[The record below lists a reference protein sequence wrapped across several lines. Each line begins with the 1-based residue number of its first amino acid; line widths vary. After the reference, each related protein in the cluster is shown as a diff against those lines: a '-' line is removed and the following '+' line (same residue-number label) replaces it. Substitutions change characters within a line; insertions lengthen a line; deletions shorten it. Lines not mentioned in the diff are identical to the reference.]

1 MRMKKILSLLM
12 LALVS
17 IGTARAADEV
27 VLYFAGTSANSIN
40 VNDFTLAI
48 TGNAEKKWSQ
58 GNGKISYSGKEYQT
72 LKNSNGAQNT
82 ITCPEGRKATKVV
95 FYVVTNADT
104 AGKLSEFDGA
114 ECSDEVSSLKD
125 YSKPTVIEKEVAN
138 KSSFTFT
145 FSTKQVCF
153 IAVVTLA
160 DSNEPQ
166 LAVSPKTLDL
176 NLSPIV
182 LTKSSTFTLTGANLT
197 NGSYNLT
204 LPNLAGLSV
213 EPTSFTVADGAVN
226 QEFTVTYSS
235 NVDVTA
241 STAMITAK
249 VGDLSAGVTVNY
261 SAKTVPTTLQSISEA
276 TSWDFDTDV
285 TYSGKADYTMTDTE
299 KEIVYADYDQLSYKA
314 TFNAS
319 ALAFKGKYPFRNSNK
334 KFAQEGT
341 LKFNTTVPGTI
352 VVKFSD
358 TGSGASAT
366 AVKRY
371 LIVNGEQTDY
381 WTSRENNGDAPYA
394 AQLDV
399 TTGEIEVPAGDV
411 TITGSSAIIVSKIVF
426 TPKAEEPATVA
437 TITVPETITD
447 GKYYYTTFSSD
458 KALDF
463 SDVEGIEAYTGV
475 KKIGT
480 DAYLTLTQV
489 EQIPANTGVVIKAA
503 KAKDYTIP
511 FAEGDVEAPEAND
524 LIAAVE
530 TVSSSTVTN
539 SYLIGNYMSSF
550 FGDYLYFRST
560 DGYGDIP
567 AGSAYLS
574 LTDDESEK
582 AYGTVYVQF
591 PTAPGEVVTAANI
604 GELKAMTEAA
614 TVELTLTNAQ
624 VTFSEYD
631 SESGVDAFVLNDAFG
646 AIVIKGSEVT
656 EYLTEGSVLNGK
668 VTIDLQVA
676 DYSMLGGGIMKAYSL
691 DMTSAMD
698 LAYATMGMVTNVT
711 VTEGTAEPIE
721 VTEDNFTDYILS
733 GYDWRFVKFANAVFN
748 ASKNT
753 FSFLD
758 GGLETQ
764 ISDDFKAIVDESM
777 FTDGAVFEVTGFIND
792 NPFASDPVFTPVT
805 VTPLASTLTVTVGTD
820 GYATFCSDKAL
831 DFTEATSIKA
841 YTATLSGTD
850 ITFTRIYNVPANT
863 GVLLWADGG
872 ASEEIPVVDGGD
884 VTGIQNVLK
893 GTLEAMPA
901 GSLTGK
907 YILAKKD
914 ENIGFYKAGETAT
927 LAAGKA
933 YIEAPAGA
941 RIILPGGETTGINGV
956 EAAEADAAVY
966 NLQGQRIQKAQKG
979 LNIKNGRKYIVR

>member
-334 KFAQEGT
+334 RFAQEGT

-371 LIVNGEQTDY
+371 LIVNGEQTEY
-381 WTSRENNGDAPYA
+381 WSSRENNGDAPYA

-447 GKYYYTTFSSD
+447 GEFYYTTFSSD

-463 SDVEGIEAYTGV
+463 SGVKGIEAYTGV
-475 KKIGT
+475 KTGNG
-480 DAYLTLTQV
+480 AYLTLTQV

-539 SYLIGNYMSSF
+539 GYLINDYMDTWEGSA
-550 FGDYLYFRST
+550 LVFRSI
-560 DGYGDIP
+560 GSAADIP
-567 AGSAYLS
+567 AGTAYLS
-574 LTDDESEK
+574 LTSAEEDE
-582 AYGTVYVQF
+582 AYGFVYCKF
-591 PTAPGEVVTAANI
+591 PIAPGEVVTAANI
-604 GELKAMTEAA
+604 GELKALTEAA

-624 VTFSEYD
+624 VTFSKYD

-698 LAYATMGMVTNVT
+698 LAYATMNMGTNVT

-764 ISDDFKAIVDESM
+764 ISDDFKSIVDESM

-805 VTPLASTLTVTVGTD
+805 VTPLASTLTVTVGAD
-820 GYATFCSDKAL
+820 GYATFCSDQAL

-850 ITFTRIYNVPANT
+850 ITFTRIYSVPANT

-872 ASEEIPVVDGGD
+872 ASEEIPVVDGGG

-893 GTLEAMPA
+893 GTMEAIPA

-907 YILAKKD
+907 YILAKNG
-914 ENIGFYKAGETAT
+914 ENIGFYKAGATAT

-933 YIEAPAGA
+933 YIEASAAA